1 MLLYLGFGFTFAM
14 PYKMVWTSLGFNLL
28 IAAIAI
34 QQFFLINAF
43 WIKAA
48 VYLGYSYFNINL
60 YTIALV
66 PG

>member
-1 MLLYLGFGFTFAM
+1 MLWNLGFGLALASS
-14 PYKMVWTSLGFNLL
+14 YKMVWTSLGFNLL

-34 QQFFLINAF
+34 QMFFLVNAF
-43 WIKAA
+43 WVKAA
-48 VYLGYSYFNINL
+48 VYWGGSYFSIDT